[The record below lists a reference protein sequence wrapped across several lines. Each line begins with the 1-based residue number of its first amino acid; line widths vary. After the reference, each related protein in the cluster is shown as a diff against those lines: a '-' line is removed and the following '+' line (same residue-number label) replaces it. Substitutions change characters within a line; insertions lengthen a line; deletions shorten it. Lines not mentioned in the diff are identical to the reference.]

1 MFLFPEIVYDDNLHI
16 KISCLAGY
24 IRWGNLYDIYHK
36 GKELKSNLRKA
47 PKLSY
52 LALHPGNSKQN
63 VPLAL
68 AVIHETTITAARIFI
83 PNQRDVA
90 NFLEFF
96 NTWWTVSN
104 SNKIFSP
111 NILGNAVINADRK
124 TEFLRA
130 LADWIEQWCQSPTFT
145 LTPQTASALTTT
157 LRSHA
162 MLIDNLLNETY
173 QYVITARLQNDPVE

>member
-36 GKELKSNLRKA
+36 GKEVKSNLRKA

-83 PNQRDVA
+83 PNRRDVA

-96 NTWWTVSN
+96 NTWWTISN
-104 SNKIFSP
+104 SKKIFSP

-130 LADWIEQWCQSPTFT
+130 LADWIDNGASP
-145 LTPQTASALTTT
+145 LH
-157 LRSHA
+157 SH
-162 MLIDNLLNETY
+162 
-173 QYVITARLQNDPVE
+173 